1 MSAPVAVAPPMS
13 VSAPQSPEEILAAV
27 FSALQQQQ
35 QQGGGGAHEALAIVS
50 SAELHVGP
58 WDAAALEVGSVHLLL
73 FLFEGDVE
81 GARFLVRRS
90 QAPLPVQG
98 LYEHLWRGDTA
109 AFFELARTLN
119 VSPRVAALV
128 RMLVAKKRADQAELV
143 AKAYKAIAATAACA
157 LLGLQATELAA
168 FCAQHG
174 WALAAD
180 GFVEPRRAD
189 AATQLPAQPL
199 QQNLARDL
207 ELLVAHAVFLEN
219 EIGTHISNKPAARQ
233 A

>member
-1 MSAPVAVAPPMS
+1 MATAVG
-13 VSAPQSPEEILAAV
+13 APQSPEEILAAV
-27 FSALQQQQ
+27 FSTLQQQQ
-35 QQGGGGAHEALAIVS
+35 QQGAREALAFVS
-50 SAELHVGP
+50 SAELHVEP
-58 WDAAALEVGSVHLLL
+58 WDAGTLEVGSVHLLL

-109 AFFELARTLN
+109 AFFDLARTLN

-143 AKAYKAIAATAACA
+143 AKAYKSIAAPAACA
-157 LLGLQATELAA
+157 LLGLQASELAA
-168 FCAQHG
+168 FCTQHG
-174 WALAAD
+174 WTLAAD

-189 AATQLPAQPL
+189 ASQPP
-199 QQNLARDL
+199 QNLARDL
-207 ELLVAHAVFLEN
+207 ELLVAHAMFLEN
-219 EIGTHISNKPAARQ
+219 EIGTHISNKPARQ